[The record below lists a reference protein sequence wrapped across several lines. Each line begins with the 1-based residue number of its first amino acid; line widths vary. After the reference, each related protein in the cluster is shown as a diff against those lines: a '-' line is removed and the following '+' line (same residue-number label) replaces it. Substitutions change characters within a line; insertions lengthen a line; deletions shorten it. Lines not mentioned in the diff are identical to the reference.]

1 MSLSHSSLIKIAD
14 ALAPEVAE
22 YIFNSDEWI
31 EFLIEQISNAVVE
44 NLGELDPD
52 LHGNLCYAI
61 SERLVLKTTN

>member
-14 ALAPEVAE
+14 ALAPEVSD

-44 NLGELDPD
+44 KLGELDPD

-61 SERLVLKTTN
+61 SEKLVLKTTN

>member
-1 MSLSHSSLIKIAD
+1 MSLSHSSLNKIAD

-31 EFLIEQISNAVVE
+31 EFLTEQISCAVVDK
-44 NLGELDPD
+44 LGELDVD

-61 SERLVLKTTN
+61 GERLILKAVS

>member
-1 MSLSHSSLIKIAD
+1 MSLSHSSSNKIAD

-31 EFLIEQISNAVVE
+31 EFLVEQISNAVVDK
-44 NLGELDPD
+44 LGELDGD

-61 SERLVLKTTN
+61 SERLILKAVS